1 MKFSVIK
8 KIDHELLKKNIE
20 IYEAAN
26 GEFPYIFMNKETI
39 KAISDHIVYFI
50 DGDRGNRIDMIHSCL
65 LYCNNSLEFGEVEL
79 R

>member
-8 KIDHELLKKNIE
+8 KIDYELLKKNID
-20 IYEAAN
+20 IYESAN
-26 GEFPYIFMNKETI
+26 GEVPYIFMNKDTI
-39 KAISDHIVYFI
+39 KAIEEYILSFI
-50 DGDRGNRIDMIHSCL
+50 AEDRDYKTDMIYGCL